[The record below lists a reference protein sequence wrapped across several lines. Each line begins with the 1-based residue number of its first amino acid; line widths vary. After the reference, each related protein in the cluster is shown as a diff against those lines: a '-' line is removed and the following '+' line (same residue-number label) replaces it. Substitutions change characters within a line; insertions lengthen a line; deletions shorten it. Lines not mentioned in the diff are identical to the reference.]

1 MQTWGLIT
9 AIAAVRSWGSVRDRA
24 SKYNLF
30 FRIGIGRA
38 LVRCQ
43 TEGEMTFG
51 SKNMRQQQ
59 HS

>member
-9 AIAAVRSWGSVRDRA
+9 ASAAVRSWGSVRDRA

-30 FRIGIGRA
+30 FRINIGRK

-43 TEGEMTFG
+43 TEG
-51 SKNMRQQQ
+51 
-59 HS
+59 